1 MISQELKDKAKS
13 IGLGPTAITTADPSS
28 RLAAFE
34 QVLCV
39 CVCVFCQHCVCMYVC
54 VGGGACVFVRVCV
67 SDEKAI
73 RRVCMFGFAF
83 SSGII

>member
-54 VGGGACVFVRVCV
+54 GGGVRVCLYV
-67 SDEKAI
+67 CVFQMRRRSDAYACLDL
-73 RRVCMFGFAF
+73 RTPLV
-83 SSGII
+83 

>member
-34 QVLCV
+34 QVLCA
-39 CVCVFCQHCVCMYVC
+39 CVCACGYVFY
-54 VGGGACVFVRVCV
+54 ACVRV
-67 SDEKAI
+67 
-73 RRVCMFGFAF
+73 
-83 SSGII
+83 